1 MRNRSFEQPDF
12 LQNLFD
18 AFPSPI
24 FVVDQDVRIFHLN
37 RAATRLLHLDK
48 DAVLMKKGG
57 EILHCI
63 HSSAVPGGCGRSDYC
78 PDCVVRGSVGKA
90 FLGEKIYREAAKL
103 TLAEGDQKK
112 GDIHFNVTASP
123 LSHEKRKFVLLI
135 MEDITEQKRIEEAL
149 SRHAALL
156 ETSNKDLE
164 AFSYSV
170 SHDLKAPLRRM
181 DGFSLTLMEEYS
193 GNLDARGKEYLSFIR
208 ASCQRMGQL
217 IDDMLALSRMTL
229 CGLEREHVDLTALA
243 GEIAGELG
251 DSRRERRME
260 FSIEPGLTVD
270 GDRRLLRIALEN
282 LLGNAVKFSSM
293 RPHPKIELSRMEN
306 RGERI
311 YYVRDNGAGFDM
323 TYADRLFLPFQ
334 RLHSGDL
341 FPGTGIGLATVQ
353 RIIHRHG
360 GQIWATGEKGKGA
373 TFFFTLAKGTAS
385 PSGHPSH

>member
-1 MRNRSFEQPDF
+1 MKNPSFERADF

-24 FVVDQDVRIFHLN
+24 FVVDQDVRIYHLN
-37 RAATRLLHLDK
+37 LAATRLLSLDK
-48 DAVLMKKGG
+48 DAVLMRKGG

-63 HSSAVPGGCGRSDYC
+63 HSSVVPGGCGRSEYC
-78 PDCVVRGSVGKA
+78 PDCIVRGSVGKA

-103 TLAEGDQKK
+103 TLAGGDQKK
-112 GDIHFNVTASP
+112 EIHFNVTASP
-123 LSHEKRKFVLLI
+123 LSHEKKKFVVLV

-156 ETSNKDLE
+156 ETANKDLE

-181 DGFSLTLMEEYS
+181 DGCSLTLMEEYS
-193 GNLDARGKEYLSFIR
+193 GSLDSRGKEYLAFIR
-208 ASCQRMGQL
+208 ASSQRMGQL
-217 IDDMLALSRMTL
+217 IDDMLALSRMSL

-243 GEIAGELG
+243 GEIAAELG
-251 DSRRERRME
+251 DNRRERRIQ
-260 FSIEPGLTVD
+260 FSIETGMTVD

-282 LLGNAVKFSSM
+282 LLGNAVKFSSL
-293 RPHPKIELSRMEN
+293 RPHPKIEMSRTEN
-306 RGERI
+306 GGERI

-341 FPGTGIGLATVQ
+341 FPGSGIGLATVQ
-353 RIIHRHG
+353 RIIHRHRG
-360 GQIWATGEKGKGA
+360 KIWATGEKGKGA
-373 TFFFTLAKGTAS
+373 TFFFTLGKGTAS
-385 PSGHPSH
+385 PSGHPAH

>member
-1 MRNRSFEQPDF
+1 MKNPSFEQAAF

-24 FVVDQDVRIFHLN
+24 FVVDQDVRIHHLN
-37 RAATRLLHLDK
+37 LASTRLLDLDR

-63 HSSAVPGGCGRSDYC
+63 HSSAVPGGCGRSEYC
-78 PDCVVRGSVGKA
+78 PDCIVRGSVGKA
-90 FLGEKIYREAAKL
+90 FSGKKIYREAAKL
-103 TLAEGDQKK
+103 TLEEGGRKK
-112 GDIHFNVTASP
+112 DIHFNVTASP
-123 LSHEKRKFVLLI
+123 LSHEEKQFVLLV
-135 MEDITEQKRIEEAL
+135 MEDITEHKRIEAAL

-156 ETSNKDLE
+156 ETANKDLE

-181 DGFSLTLMEEYS
+181 DGVSLTLMEEYS
-193 GNLDARGKEYLSFIR
+193 ESLDARGREYLALIR
-208 ASCQRMGQL
+208 ASSQRMGQL

-229 CGLEREHVDLTALA
+229 CGLERAHVDVTVLA
-243 GEIAGELG
+243 GEIAAELEG
-251 DSRRERRME
+251 SQPEHRIE
-260 FSIEPGLTVD
+260 FSIEPGLTVE

-282 LLGNAVKFSSM
+282 LLGNAVKFSSLC
-293 RPHPKIELSRMEN
+293 RHPKIEIGRTGN
-306 RGERI
+306 RAEQI

-341 FPGTGIGLATVQ
+341 FPGTGIGLATVH
-353 RIIHRHG
+353 RIVHRHG
-360 GQIWATGEKGKGA
+360 GRIWATGEKGKGA
-373 TFFFTLAKGTAS
+373 TFFFTLEKGMES
-385 PSGHPSH
+385 PSGHPLT

>member
-1 MRNRSFEQPDF
+1 MKNPSFERADF
-12 LQNLFD
+12 LQSLFD

-24 FVVDQDVRIFHLN
+24 FVVDQDVRLYHLN
-37 RAATRLLHLDK
+37 LAATRLLHLDK
-48 DAVLMKKGG
+48 DAVLMRKGG

-63 HSSAVPGGCGRSDYC
+63 HSAVVPGGCGRSEYC
-78 PDCVVRGSVGKA
+78 PDCVVRGSVGQA
-90 FLGEKIYREAAKL
+90 FLGKKIYRKAAKL
-103 TLAEGDQKK
+103 TLVEGDKTK
-112 GDIHFNVTASP
+112 DIHFNVTASP
-123 LSHEKRKFVLLI
+123 LSHEKKKFVLLV

-149 SRHAALL
+149 SRHATLL

-193 GNLDARGKEYLSFIR
+193 GNLDARGKDYLSFIR

-229 CGLEREHVDLTALA
+229 CGLERGHVDLTVLA
-243 GEIAGELG
+243 GEVAAELE
-251 DSRRERRME
+251 DARRERRME

-293 RPHPKIELSRMEN
+293 RQHPKIEVSSVEN
-306 RGERI
+306 GGERI
-311 YYVRDNGAGFDM
+311 YYVRDNGTGFDM
-323 TYADRLFLPFQ
+323 TYSDRLFLPFQ

-360 GQIWATGEKGKGA
+360 GEIWATGEQGKGA
-373 TFFFTLAKGTAS
+373 TFFFTLGKVTAS
-385 PSGHPSH
+385 PSGHPVN